1 MTKCA
6 LSLAARAVIIAL
18 LLVAC
23 GDGNADL
30 SRAEVEEIV
39 RSELADTAAPPG
51 TGAETHCRRRGG
63 GNPRGDG
70 GDAPALRGAVQS

>member
-18 LLVAC
+18 HLVAC

-39 RSELADTAAPPG
+39 RSELADTAAPPEPEPRL
-51 TGAETHCRRRGG
+51 TAADVEVAIRAAMAEM
-63 GNPRGDG
+63 PQ
-70 GDAPALRGAVQS
+70 P